1 MMAREGA
8 GQDARILV
16 VDDDPGGV
24 RVLANLL
31 REHARV
37 LVTTRGSEA
46 LALARAARPD
56 LVLLDI
62 EMPDADGISLCRELR
77 ADPETADALVLFVT
91 SLGDARIESE
101 ALAAGAIDFIHKPVR
116 PEIVRAR
123 VANYLALKRQAD
135 HLRRLTM
142 IDELTGVANR
152 RAFDVGIAREWARAA
167 RTGESIALIMADVD
181 HFKQF
186 NDLYGHLAG
195 DACLQSVASAL
206 ARHARRPS
214 DLLARYGGEEFAL
227 LLPDC
232 PPWKARDIAAR
243 LLAEVAGL
251 RIAHAGSA
259 TASHVTV
266 SLGVASLEP
275 ARVWTTP
282 QPDGGGQP
290 QPARAGTETLVGAA
304 DAALYRAKHAGRNR
318 AAFAPS

>member
-1 MMAREGA
+1 MSPREDTGL
-8 GQDARILV
+8 DARILI

-31 REHARV
+31 REHARI
-37 LVTTRGSEA
+37 LVTTRGAEA
-46 LALARAARPD
+46 MTLARSARPD

-62 EMPDADGISLCRELR
+62 EMPDADGISLCSELR
-77 ADPETADALVLFVT
+77 AYPETADALVLFVT

-123 VANYLALKRQAD
+123 VANYLSLKRQAD

-167 RTGESIALIMADVD
+167 RTGESLTLIMADVD

-186 NDLYGHLAG
+186 NDRYGHPAG
-195 DACLQSVASAL
+195 DACLQAVAGAL

-214 DLLARYGGEEFAL
+214 DLVARYGGEEFAL

-232 PPWKARDIAAR
+232 PPWKGRDIAAS

-251 RIAHAGSA
+251 RIAHAGSSV
-259 TASHVTV
+259 ASHVTV
-266 SLGVASLEP
+266 SLGVASQIP
-275 ARVWTTP
+275 SQAWTEA
-282 QPDGGGQP
+282 
-290 QPARAGTETLVGAA
+290 QPAPDATKARAPTGTESLIGAA
-304 DAALYRAKHAGRNR
+304 DAALYRAKHGGRNR
-318 AAFAPS
+318 AAYAPA

>member
-1 MMAREGA
+1 MSARDDS
-8 GQDARILV
+8 GQDARILI

-31 REHARV
+31 RDHARI
-37 LVTTRGSEA
+37 LVTTRGAEA
-46 LALARAARPD
+46 LALARSARPD

-62 EMPDADGISLCRELR
+62 EMPDADGITLCRALR

-91 SLGDARIESE
+91 SLGDAHIETE
-101 ALAAGAIDFIHKPVR
+101 ALAAGAIDVIHKPVR

-142 IDELTGVANR
+142 IDQLTGVANR
-152 RAFDVGIAREWARAA
+152 RAFDHGIAREWARAA
-167 RTGESIALIMADVD
+167 RTGEPLTLIMADVD

-186 NDLYGHLAG
+186 NDLYGHPAG
-195 DACLQSVASAL
+195 DACLQAVARAL

-214 DLLARYGGEEFAL
+214 DLVARYGGEEFAL

-232 PPWKARDIAAR
+232 PAWKGRDIAAS

-251 RIAHAGSA
+251 RIAHAGSSVA
-259 TASHVTV
+259 GYVTV
-266 SLGVASLEP
+266 SLGVASRVP
-275 ARVWTTP
+275 AEVRTLP
-282 QPDGGGQP
+282 QPDASETRAQP
-290 QPARAGTETLVGAA
+290 GTESLIGAA
-304 DAALYRAKHAGRNR
+304 DAALYRAKHGGRNR
-318 AAFAPS
+318 AAYASF

>member
-1 MMAREGA
+1 MNRRADTGH
-8 GQDARILV
+8 DARILI

-31 REHARV
+31 RDQARI
-37 LVTTRGSEA
+37 LVTIRGAEA
-46 LALARAARPD
+46 MALARSARPD

-91 SLGDARIESE
+91 SLADARIESE

-123 VANYLALKRQAD
+123 VANYLSLKRQAD

-152 RAFDVGIAREWARAA
+152 RAFDLGIAREWARAT
-167 RTGESIALIMADVD
+167 RTGESLTLIMADVD

-186 NDLYGHLAG
+186 NDRYGHPAG
-195 DACLQSVASAL
+195 DACLQAVAGAL

-214 DLLARYGGEEFAL
+214 DLVARYGGEEFAL

-232 PPWKARDIAAR
+232 PPWKGRDIAAS
-243 LLAEVAGL
+243 LLAEVQAL
-251 RIAHAGSA
+251 RIAHAGSSV
-259 TASHVTV
+259 ASYVTV
-266 SLGVASLEP
+266 SLGVASQIP
-275 ARVWTTP
+275 AQAWT
-282 QPDGGGQP
+282 DA
-290 QPARAGTETLVGAA
+290 QPATDTMKARTPAGTESLIGAA
-304 DAALYRAKHAGRNR
+304 DAALYRAKHGGRNR
-318 AAFAPS
+318 AAYASS